1 MLILVAVGVALLAFF
16 LVFGYLIDFR
26 FQFRQPELSDLHGRR
41 SYMRGHEPFEYV
53 PRRLDDSS
61 DPTSGPPAGKGDHAA
76 SSGRLDDP
84 TGRAILAIHGI
95 AGSAAQLREMSK
107 KLAKEGFHVYGVTL
121 PGHGTD
127 PEDLYGMTWQRWY
140 GYVEAEFDRLHEIH
154 RSVSVMG
161 FSLGA
166 VLGMRLAMNRPVEKL
181 VCMATPLKLFHD
193 YIPMHYLLR
202 LATVFGTTARAF
214 PKRMPESEDGPE
226 YLIYKRIP
234 LEALTTLVDLAF
246 ENKPRLGEVKVP
258 ALLLHSRRDPAS
270 RAKGAQYVYDHLG
283 SEEKRLVWFEQ
294 APHGLMH
301 GSEEDKAVLHSEI
314 VSFLS

>member
-1 MLILVAVGVALLAFF
+1 MLILVAVGVAFLAFF

-26 FQFRQPELSDLHGRR
+26 FQFRQPELSELHGRR
-41 SYMRGHEPFEYV
+41 SYMRGHEPFEYA
-53 PRRLDDSS
+53 PRRPDDSS
-61 DPTSGPPAGKGDHAA
+61 DPTPRPPAGKGDH
-76 SSGRLDDP
+76 
-84 TGRAILAIHGI
+84 AILAIHGI

-107 KLAKEGFHVYGVTL
+107 KLAQEGFHVYGVTL

-127 PEDLYGMTWQRWY
+127 PEDLYGMTWRRWY

-166 VLGMRLAMNRPVEKL
+166 ALGVRLAMNRPVEKL
-181 VCMATPLKLFHD
+181 ICMATPLKLFHD
-193 YIPMHYLLR
+193 YIPMHYLLK

-214 PKRMPESEDGPE
+214 PKRLPESEDGPE